1 MPRCSIVLPAK
12 WLLLRESDFCSCSR
26 PEIYMNISVSTVERR
41 LAQKLITNKRD
52 RLLPCSALRGK
63 PQKKETVNPVLL
75 DLPF

>member
-1 MPRCSIVLPAK
+1 
-12 WLLLRESDFCSCSR
+12 
-26 PEIYMNISVSTVERR
+26 MNISVSTVERR